1 MAFQCG
7 LFQLSFSSGVPVY
20 PASIRWVAQ
29 WYPSV
34 HWVNQWHSI
43 GIPVYT
49 GPASVHWV
57 RVRVVNVPH
66 SGTVTISRVHFKLT
80 KTHKNIYFTVGQALL
95 CLLYFGE
102 YWSFYYDGTALF
114 MLPVQYW
121 PKVYPVPVDDWI
133 RWQLPISGLLAL
145 WSTGKSWQLAVNGC
159 VYWKYMLHSA
169 DRSIKLSGT
178 RRTQTQTSEV
188 RWAAR
193 SSGH

>member
-1 MAFQCG
+1 MVSQCTLG
-7 LFQLSFSSGVPVY
+7 QPVHSS
-20 PASIRWVAQ
+20 
-29 WYPSV
+29 
-34 HWVNQWHSI
+34 

-80 KTHKNIYFTVGQALL
+80 KTHKNIYFTFGQALL

-102 YWSFYYDGTALF
+102 YWFFYYDGTALF

-121 PKVYPVPVDDWI
+121 PNVYPVPVDDRI

-159 VYWKYMLHSA
+159 VYWKYMLLTNMIHQS
-169 DRSIKLSGT
+169 SV
-178 RRTQTQTSEV
+178 QCYSELNI
-188 RWAAR
+188 
-193 SSGH
+193 